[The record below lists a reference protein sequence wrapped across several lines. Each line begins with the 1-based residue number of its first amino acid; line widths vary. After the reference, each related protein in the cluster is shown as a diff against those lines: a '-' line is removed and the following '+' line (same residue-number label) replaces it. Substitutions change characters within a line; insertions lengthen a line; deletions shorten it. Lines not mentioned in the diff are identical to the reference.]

1 MIDKIQQPP
10 SSSASTDLTS
20 VRQQLLD
27 LFCNF
32 AYKEG
37 DFVLSSGQRST
48 YYINCKP
55 VTLDPNGALAVGR
68 LLLNKLPMDTQAVAG
83 LTLGA
88 DPIVSAVSVVSA
100 YENRPLPA
108 LIIRKEAKG
117 HGTMA
122 YIEGPTLVPG
132 AKVVV
137 LEDVVTTGQS
147 ALKAVERLRGAG
159 YSVEQVIALVD
170 RQQGGAELYQSVGLK
185 FEAVFS
191 IGDIQERWRHL
202 ESGTTEL

>member
-1 MIDKIQQPP
+1 MTDNTQQ
-10 SSSASTDLTS
+10 AFADNLTT
-20 VRQQLLD
+20 VRQFLLD
-27 LFCNF
+27 LFCQL

-48 YYINCKP
+48 YYINGKQ
-55 VTLDPNGALAVGR
+55 VTLHPLGAYSIGR
-68 LLLNKLPMDTQAVAG
+68 LLLAQLPLDTQAVAG

-88 DPIVSAVSVVSA
+88 DPIVTAVSVVSA

-122 YIEGPTLVPG
+122 YIEGPTLPPG

-147 ALKAVERLRGAG
+147 ALKAVERLQGAG
-159 YSVEQVIALVD
+159 YSVERVIALVD
-170 RQQGGAELYQSVGLK
+170 RQQGGEQLYQDSGLK

-191 IGDIQERWRHL
+191 IVDLQERWRQL
-202 ESGTTEL
+202 ATATTP